1 MKQSGRNTQTETEK
15 RQMPNANRTRAI
27 LAAQKIRRVDDP
39 KAIEQAMKLTAEQRK
54 AIYSPKSATQAPEH
68 LQGSEWVRAW
78 RTVERITY
86 GLTAFSA
93 LLFGGLVAGESKKA
107 IKK

>member
-1 MKQSGRNTQTETEK
+1 M
-15 RQMPNANRTRAI
+15 NAARKRAI
-27 LAAQKIRRVDDP
+27 LAAQKVRRVDDP
-39 KAIEQAMKLTAEQRK
+39 KLIAEAMKLTAEQRK
-54 AIYSPKSATQAPEH
+54 AIYAPKPATAAPEH
-68 LQGSEWVRAW
+68 LRGSEWVQAW

-93 LLFGGLVAGESKKA
+93 LIFGGLVAGETKKA

>member
-1 MKQSGRNTQTETEK
+1 
-15 RQMPNANRTRAI
+15 MPNANRQRAI
-27 LAAQKIRRVDDP
+27 LAQQKIKQQNTLQPLPDNFTLP
-39 KAIEQAMKLTAEQRK
+39 KLTAEQRK
-54 AIYSPKSATQAPEH
+54 ELFAPKAANTVPEH

>member
-1 MKQSGRNTQTETEK
+1 
-15 RQMPNANRTRAI
+15 MPNANRTRAL
-27 LAAQKIRRVDDP
+27 LAAQKVRRVDDP
-39 KAIEQAMKLTAEQRK
+39 KLIAEALKLTAEQRK
-54 AIYSPKSATQAPEH
+54 AMYSPKPATEAPQH
-68 LQGSEWVRAW
+68 LRGNDWVQAW

-93 LLFGGLVAGESKKA
+93 VLFGGLVAGESKKA

>member
-1 MKQSGRNTQTETEK
+1 MNPQ
-15 RQMPNANRTRAI
+15 RQRAI
-27 LAAQKIRRVDDP
+27 MAQQKIKQQNTLQPLPDNFKLP
-39 KAIEQAMKLTAEQRK
+39 KLTPEQRK
-54 AIYSPKSATQAPEH
+54 ELFAPKAANTAPEH

-78 RTVERITY
+78 RTVQKITY

>member
-1 MKQSGRNTQTETEK
+1 M
-15 RQMPNANRTRAI
+15 
-27 LAAQKIRRVDDP
+27 AAQKVRRVDDP
-39 KAIEQAMKLTAEQRK
+39 KLIEEALKLTPEQRK
-54 AIYSPKSATQAPEH
+54 AIYAPKPATAAPQH
-68 LQGSEWVRAW
+68 LQGNDWIKAW

-93 LLFGGLVAGESKKA
+93 VIFGGLVAGETKKA

>member
-1 MKQSGRNTQTETEK
+1 
-15 RQMPNANRTRAI
+15 MPNANRTRAI
-27 LAAQKIRRVDDP
+27 LAAQKVRRVDDP
-39 KAIEQAMKLTAEQRK
+39 KAIEQALKLTPEQRREMY
-54 AIYSPKSATQAPEH
+54 APKPATAAPQH
-68 LQGSEWVRAW
+68 LGGSEWVRAW

>member
-1 MKQSGRNTQTETEK
+1 
-15 RQMPNANRTRAI
+15 MPNANRTRAI

-78 RTVERITY
+78 KTVERITY

-93 LLFGGLVAGESKKA
+93 LIFGGLIVGESKKSV
-107 IKK
+107 KQ

>member
-1 MKQSGRNTQTETEK
+1 MNPA
-15 RQMPNANRTRAI
+15 RQRA
-27 LAAQKIRRVDDP
+27 LMAAQKVRRVDDP
-39 KAIEQAMKLTAEQRK
+39 KLIAEAMKLTREQRK
-54 AIYSPKSATQAPEH
+54 ELFAPKPASAAPAH
-68 LQGSEWVRAW
+68 LQGNDWITAW

-93 LLFGGLVAGESKKA
+93 LLFGGLVAGETKKA

>member
-1 MKQSGRNTQTETEK
+1 MNPN
-15 RQMPNANRTRAI
+15 RQRAI
-27 LAAQKIRRVDDP
+27 MAAQKIRRVDDP
-39 KAIEQAMKLTAEQRK
+39 RAIEQALKLTAEQRREMY
-54 AIYSPKSATQAPEH
+54 APKPATAAPQH
-68 LQGSEWVRAW
+68 LGGSEWVRAW
-78 RTVERITY
+78 RTVEKVTY

>member
-1 MKQSGRNTQTETEK
+1 VNPQ
-15 RQMPNANRTRAI
+15 RQRAI
-27 LAAQKIRRVDDP
+27 MAAQKVRRVDDP
-39 KAIEQAMKLTAEQRK
+39 KAIEQALKLTAEQRREMY
-54 AIYSPKSATQAPEH
+54 APKPATAAPQH
-68 LQGSEWVRAW
+68 TQGAEWVRAW
-78 RTVERITY
+78 RTIEKVTY

>member
-1 MKQSGRNTQTETEK
+1 L
-15 RQMPNANRTRAI
+15 PNANRTRAI
-27 LAAQKIRRVDDP
+27 LAAQKVRRVDDP
-39 KAIEQAMKLTAEQRK
+39 KAIEQALKLTPEQRREMY
-54 AIYSPKSATQAPEH
+54 APKPATAAPQH
-68 LQGSEWVRAW
+68 LGGSEWVRAW

>member
-1 MKQSGRNTQTETEK
+1 MNPA
-15 RQMPNANRTRAI
+15 RQRA
-27 LAAQKIRRVDDP
+27 LMAAQKVRRVDDP

-54 AIYSPKSATQAPEH
+54 ELFAPKPATVAPAH

-93 LLFGGLVAGESKKA
+93 LIFGGLIAGESKKA

>member
-1 MKQSGRNTQTETEK
+1 
-15 RQMPNANRTRAI
+15 MPNANRQRAI
-27 LAAQKIRRVDDP
+27 LAQQKIKQQSTPQPLPDNFKLP
-39 KAIEQAMKLTAEQRK
+39 PLTAEERK
-54 AIYSPKSATQAPEH
+54 AIFAPKAANTAPQH
-68 LQGSEWVRAW
+68 LQGNEWVRAW

>member
-1 MKQSGRNTQTETEK
+1 MTRGESSTPQERA
-15 RQMPNANRTRAI
+15 RLLANANRTRAI
-27 LAAQKIRRVDDP
+27 LAAQKVRRVDDP
-39 KAIEQAMKLTAEQRK
+39 KAIEQAMKLTPEQRK
-54 AIYSPKSATQAPEH
+54 AIYAPKPATSAPQHTQGED
-68 LQGSEWVRAW
+68 WVKAW
-78 RTVERITY
+78 RTVERLTY

>member
-1 MKQSGRNTQTETEK
+1 MNPQ
-15 RQMPNANRTRAI
+15 RQRAI

-39 KAIEQAMKLTAEQRK
+39 KAIERALQLTPQQRREMY
-54 AIYSPKSATQAPEH
+54 APKPATAAPQH
-68 LQGSEWVRAW
+68 LGGSEWVRAW

>member
-1 MKQSGRNTQTETEK
+1 MA
-15 RQMPNANRTRAI
+15 NANRTRAI
-27 LAAQKIRRVDDP
+27 LAAQKVRRVDDP
-39 KAIEQAMKLTAEQRK
+39 KSIENALKLTAEQRK
-54 AIYSPKSATQAPEH
+54 AIYAPKSATHAPEH

-93 LLFGGLVAGESKKA
+93 LLFGGLVAGESRKA

>member
-1 MKQSGRNTQTETEK
+1 MQTETEK
-15 RQMPNANRTRAI
+15 RLMPNANRTRAI
-27 LAAQKIRRVDDP
+27 LAAQKVRRVDDP
-39 KAIEQAMKLTAEQRK
+39 KAIENALKLTAQQRK
-54 AIYSPKSATQAPEH
+54 AMYSPKSATQAPEH

-93 LLFGGLVAGESKKA
+93 LLFGGLVAGESRKA